1 MARVEVKPIP
11 GILHP
16 KGEHIIKIM
25 YDNNEPPK
33 NYIWCRGEDEYY
45 YWDGKQWA
53 TYEFGSAQE
62 KEICCSKKNCC
73 CNYITEDDLKAKFE
87 KFKKDLLTAVLKLT
101 KTGADVDV
109 ENLTRLV
116 NNIDNRVTNLEN
128 ADLDGYATETWVGD
142 NYQPKGNY
150 LTEHQSLAN
159 YYTKQEIDNK
169 QLDEDQ
175 LLDLGFVKMIDIR
188 LADYQALETKQE
200 GVVYNIIDAE
210 AYHYDPTEL
219 NNRVTALDGSVSNL
233 GGTIRSIQDNIG
245 TISSDVASLKAIDHS
260 QFATEQYVN
269 NKISDLVNSAPAAL
283 DTLNE
288 LATALN
294 NDANFATTITNQLAN
309 KADKSEIPTLT
320 SQLTN
325 DSGFISESEEY
336 VTAAALND
344 LNDRV
349 VELEN
354 GGYDDST
361 LSNRVTTLENTM
373 DGLSDVAT
381 SGSYNDLVD
390 VPNNMATQTWVNDN
404 YEPKFTDLTNATDPE
419 AAAQTHTSDNKVY
432 ITEVIEP
439 EQGGE

>member
-62 KEICCSKKNCC
+62 KEICSRCSKKNCC
-73 CNYITEDDLKAKFE
+73 CDYITEDDLNAKFE
-87 KFKKDLLTAVLKLT
+87 KFKKDLLTAVLRLT
-101 KTGADVDV
+101 KTGADVDI
-109 ENLTRLV
+109 ESLTRLV

-128 ADLDGYATETWVGD
+128 TDLEGYATETWVED

-150 LTEHQSLAN
+150 LTEHQSLDN

-169 QLDEDQ
+169 QLDEGQ

-219 NNRVTALDGSVSNL
+219 SNRVTALDGSVSNL
-233 GGTIRSIQDNIG
+233 RGTITSIQDNIG

-260 QFATEQYVN
+260 QFVTEQYVD
-269 NKISDLVNSAPAAL
+269 NKVSDLVNSAPAAL

-288 LATALN
+288 LAAALN

-349 VELEN
+349 
-354 GGYDDST
+354 ST
-361 LSNRVTTLENTM
+361 IES
-373 DGLSDVAT
+373 
-381 SGSYNDLVD
+381 VD
-390 VPNNMATQTWVNDN
+390 YATQMWVENN
-404 YEPKFTDLTNATDPE
+404 YEPKFTDLTNETDPE
-419 AAAQTHTSDNKVY
+419 AVAQTHTSDNKIY

>member
-73 CNYITEDDLKAKFE
+73 CDYITEDDLKSKFE
-87 KFKKDLLTAVLKLT
+87 KFKKDLLAAVLRLT

-109 ENLTRLV
+109 ENLTNLV
-116 NNIDNRVTNLEN
+116 NNIDDRVTNLEN
-128 ADLDGYATETWVGD
+128 ADLEGYATETWVGN
-142 NYQPKGNY
+142 NYQLKGNY
-150 LTEHQSLAN
+150 LTEQSLAN
-159 YYTKQEIDNK
+159 YYTKEEIDNK

-175 LLDLGFVKMIDIR
+175 LLNLGFVKMVDIR
-188 LADYQALETKQE
+188 FADYQALTTKQE
-200 GVVYNIIDAE
+200 DVVYNIIDAE

-233 GGTIRSIQDNIG
+233 RGTITSIQDNIG
-245 TISSDVASLKAIDHS
+245 TISSDIASLKAIDHS
-260 QFATEQYVN
+260 QFATEQYVDD
-269 NKISDLVNSAPAAL
+269 KVSDLINSAPGAL

-288 LATALN
+288 LAAALN
-294 NDANFATTITNQLAN
+294 NDANFATTITNKLAN

-349 VELEN
+349 IELEN

-390 VPNNMATQTWVNDN
+390 TPNDMATQTWVSDN
-404 YEPKFTDLTNATDPE
+404 YEPKFTDLTNETDPE
-419 AAAQTHTSDNKVY
+419 ATAQTHISDNKVY

>member
-62 KEICCSKKNCC
+62 KEICSCCSKKNCC
-73 CNYITEDDLKAKFE
+73 CDYITEDDLKAKFE
-87 KFKKDLLTAVLKLT
+87 KFKKDLLTAVLRLT

-128 ADLDGYATETWVGD
+128 AEVDLDDYAKEDWVEN
-142 NYQPKGNY
+142 NYQPKGDY

-233 GGTIRSIQDNIG
+233 RGTVTSIQDNIG
-245 TISSDVASLKAIDHS
+245 TISSDIASLKAIDHS
-260 QFATEQYVN
+260 QFATEQYVD

-336 VTAAALND
+336 VTAAALNN

-349 VELEN
+349 VELK
-354 GGYDDST
+354 
-361 LSNRVTTLENTM
+361 NTM

-390 VPNNMATQTWVNDN
+390 VPNDMATQTWVNDN
-404 YEPKFTDLTNATDPE
+404 YEPKFTDLTNETDPE